1 MPRIVPQSSKADN
14 SDLVL
19 SIHPS
24 VPVSLSK
31 DERPSHSYSSS
42 ILTFSLPCHDSS
54 YSKTNPDSST
64 KEEDESFMSLPTVY
78 GGPMMW
84 LKRRALLLAETP
96 STFSVSTT
104 EPCSLASKSSTV
116 SLSYERSELATI
128 LETNEDLSVHSFCTM
143 IESSSYSYRSVSYSS
158 ISESDVSVL
167 CYDDEEF
174 SHVQV
179 SDTCQQNLILDE
191 SLPSVPATI
200 QPFADSQCNLNCSLP
215 STAVTS
221 APMCDPTL
229 LSYRRNIAE
238 LERSHCCTFM

>member
-1 MPRIVPQSSKADN
+1 MVETACALVSRNALHIVCVNYGAMFSCFQVIDRII
-14 SDLVL
+14 VL
-19 SIHPS
+19 
-24 VPVSLSK
+24 
-31 DERPSHSYSSS
+31 
-42 ILTFSLPCHDSS
+42 
-54 YSKTNPDSST
+54 
-64 KEEDESFMSLPTVY
+64 
-78 GGPMMW
+78 
-84 LKRRALLLAETP
+84 RAFGT
-96 STFSVSTT
+96 
-104 EPCSLASKSSTV
+104 
-116 SLSYERSELATI
+116 ATI

-200 QPFADSQCNLNCSLP
+200 QPFADSQCDLNCSLP

-229 LSYRRNIAE
+229 LSYRRNNAE
-238 LERSHCCTFM
+238 MERSHCCTFM